1 MSRTIIKKALVA
13 ALAAAGVA
21 HAGEFTS
28 PQITE
33 RGPLRY
39 IVQHDKSDTWSLNFW
54 SALSTREA
62 HKSYQSSSSKTQEL
76 SALLF
81 NSSDFRAR
89 EMLYNVDMNPTAEF
103 YNPYVQCLRMQPR
116 VQRSEKSITLGGRWE
131 YPVFEDKGRLFVRAT
146 VPFRQVE
153 MERGDEAGRD
163 SNQVQDLYM
172 TRGVVAGGIAGA
184 TTQQVPVIRLDFLEA
199 ALNNETDRISQ
210 VADDGGAFAI
220 GGQHVAAGD
229 GQDDAFAVV
238 SNEGFIPRQGL
249 AVLGDAAAAATAL
262 ATDPRTVTAD
272 AGLTPYRI
280 AGDYSALLDGAE
292 GAVTV
297 ANKLARADMKAR
309 VWVIPTLDAG
319 DGNILNAALAA
330 VINHAGTEYSENHY
344 EWLAD
349 RGMIFETKRR
359 MGLGDIDVDFGY
371 EHLFSNELVAEVAA
385 GLRVPTAGKNK
396 YRGNPYY
403 PVLGNGGHV
412 ELKLEGMLAW
422 QPLDWMNIKAD
433 VSYAWALKARE
444 QLAASFTG
452 ATVKGIGPRADAD
465 VDYGYFVGHL
475 DFNFFHQKDHNLSA
489 MVGYEL
495 YLKGKD
501 HVHYKDASMATWLGR
516 NWNTRDLVYEA
527 DLKTL
532 NNAGAEKNTDR
543 ISHKIRSESSW
554 RATEWLELFTGGSF
568 SFAGKN
574 TPVETDI
581 HVGMNV
587 TF

>member
-33 RGPLRY
+33 HGPLRY
-39 IVQHDKSDTWSLNFW
+39 IVQHDKADTWSLNFW

-62 HKSYQSSSSKTQEL
+62 HKSYQSSSGKTQEL

-81 NSSDFRAR
+81 NSADFRAR
-89 EMLYNVDMNPTAEF
+89 EILYNVDMNPTAEF

-131 YPVFEDKGRLFVRAT
+131 YPVFEDKGRVFVRAT

-153 MERGDEAGRD
+153 MERADEAGRD
-163 SNQVQDLYM
+163 SAQVQDLYIQR
-172 TRGVVAGGIAGA
+172 TAFTGEAGA
-184 TTQQVPVIRLDFLEA
+184 AAVNLSAIRLDFLEA
-199 ALNNETDRISQ
+199 ALNNERERLAS
-210 VADDGGAFAI
+210 VAND
-220 GGQHVAAGD
+220 AGD
-229 GQDDAFAVV
+229 VFHIAGQAITDAGADNAFAVLA
-238 SNEGFIPRQGL
+238 NEGFIPRQGF
-249 AVLGDAAAAATAL
+249 AMTGADANAAAAL
-262 ATDPRTVTAD
+262 AADPRTVTAD
-272 AGLTPYRI
+272 AGLTPYNI
-280 AGDYSALLDGAE
+280 HGDYSGLLDGAE

-309 VWVIPTLDAG
+309 VWVIPTL
-319 DGNILNAALAA
+319 NAAGADLTNNAIQAAMVLAA
-330 VINHAGTEYSENHY
+330 QNYTENHY

-349 RGMIFETKRR
+349 RGMIFESKRR
-359 MGLGDIDVDFGY
+359 MGLGDIDVDLGY

-433 VSYAWALKARE
+433 VSYGWALKARE

-475 DFNFFHQKDHNLSA
+475 DFNFFHQKDHNLSG

-516 NWNTRDLVYEA
+516 NWNTRDLAYEA
-527 DLKTL
+527 DLKAL
-532 NNAGAEKNTDR
+532 SNAGAEKNTDR

-554 RATEWLELFTGGSF
+554 RATEWLELFAGGSF

-574 TPVETDI
+574 TPVETDL